1 MMRLMIKMEKQFGG
15 DQNTQDVISRVIQ
28 EKVSQHRSM
37 QTQVIDDIEQEI
49 FNRISNNLQCVA
61 INEF

>member
-49 FNRISNNLQCVA
+49 FNRISNNL
-61 INEF
+61 